1 MDSKKWLRYQ
11 IAKKKK
17 LKLKTIGKRDRSKY
31 CHFHDDHGHTIDE
44 CRQLKDEIKRLI
56 RDRHLRRF
64 TRESSG
70 SNKRE
75 QSSGN
80 KAQAQT
86 YLKEPIGIIN
96 VITGGPQLYMAQ
108 RILIDI
114 GSLVNLITLKV
125 YEKLESQKQNL
136 TKVIYPLVGLGDK
149 TIPVVG
155 TINLIVGLGDETF
168 RRSIYEEF
176 MVVDIPLLYNVI

>member
-1 MDSKKWLRYQ
+1 
-11 IAKKKK
+11 
-17 LKLKTIGKRDRSKY
+17 
-31 CHFHDDHGHTIDE
+31 
-44 CRQLKDEIKRLI
+44 
-56 RDRHLRRF
+56 
-64 TRESSG
+64 
-70 SNKRE
+70 
-75 QSSGN
+75 
-80 KAQAQT
+80 
-86 YLKEPIGIIN
+86 
-96 VITGGPQLYMAQ
+96 MAQ